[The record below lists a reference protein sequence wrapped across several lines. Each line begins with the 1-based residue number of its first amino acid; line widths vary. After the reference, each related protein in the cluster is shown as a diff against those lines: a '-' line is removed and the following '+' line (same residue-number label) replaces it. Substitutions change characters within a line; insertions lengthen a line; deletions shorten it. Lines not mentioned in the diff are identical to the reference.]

1 MNRVDRTIP
10 TWPDEE
16 RPREKLLMLG
26 PGVLGPA
33 ELLAIL
39 IRTGTSG
46 GRTALDVAR
55 ALWMLGGE
63 SWEGLARLG
72 ATEIGVVS
80 GMGPA
85 KAATIAAALEIGRR
99 VGASPLAERSPVNDG
114 RSVFEHF
121 RSRLQHLERER
132 FYALLLDSRSR
143 LLREELISE
152 GSLTESLVHPREAF
166 RTAIREGAAA
176 VVFVHN
182 HPSGDPAPGA
192 SDIKLTRRLFEAGK
206 LLGIK
211 VVDHVIIA
219 RSGFYSFFE
228 SVPDDGLLR

>member
-1 MNRVDRTIP
+1 MNRSARTIP

-16 RPREKLLMLG
+16 RPREKLLALG
-26 PGVLGPA
+26 PEALGPT
-33 ELLAIL
+33 ELIAIL
-39 IRTGTSG
+39 IRTGTTG

-55 ALWMLGGE
+55 SLWIVGGE
-63 SWEGLARLG
+63 SWEGLTRLG
-72 ATEIGVVS
+72 AAEIGAVS

-85 KAATIAAALEIGRR
+85 KAATIGAALEIGRR
-99 VGASPLAERSPVNDG
+99 VGASPLGERSPVTGG

-121 RSRLQHLERER
+121 KARLQHLERER

-166 RTAIREGAAA
+166 RTAVREGAAS

-192 SDIKLTRRLFEAGK
+192 SDVELTRRLFEAGK

-228 SVPDDGLLR
+228 SAPDRGQLR